1 MDSRDLFRD
10 EITMVVW
17 IIGMRLTSLYVAALH
32 PLEKEDSAYKMSA
45 YVDDGTTLT
54 KRRMLGEINSCFH
67 ERKHSSGTI
76 AIVISEHD
84 IAGR

>member
-54 KRRMLGEINSCFH
+54 KRRMLEKSTVVFMNAS
-67 ERKHSSGTI
+67 TV
-76 AIVISEHD
+76 A
-84 IAGR
+84 ALLL